1 MSNELLLNIAIESAK
16 KAGVEVMKYY
26 LDQSFTAY
34 SKADESPVTSAD
46 IASNDILMDRLK
58 SLTPDIPIISEEVGA
73 VPFEQRKSWDRYWL
87 LDPIDGTGEFII
99 GSGDFAVNIALIEN
113 GWPSL
118 GVIYAPAHGVTYY
131 AQNQLGAFKDCHLN
145 NMDLQ
150 GVLQKE
156 QLNNGQSNQKINVA
170 LYDEKR
176 QINIAISRRQKLE
189 LMTQYLHDEY
199 DFSHVAL
206 GSCSLKNCLI
216 AEGGADCY
224 LRIGVTGE
232 WDTGA
237 SQCILEQ
244 AGGTIINSE
253 FNPLSYNQRESLLN
267 PDFLSLGN
275 QNIPWQQVIKAHRQ
289 IY

>member
-1 MSNELLLNIAIESAK
+1 MSDEKLLNIALESAK

-26 LDQSFTAY
+26 RDQSFTAEL
-34 SKADESPVTSAD
+34 KEDESPVTSAD
-46 IASNDILMDRLK
+46 IAANDILMDQLRT
-58 SLTPDIPIISEEVGA
+58 LTPDIPIISEEVGT
-73 VPFEQRKSWDRYWL
+73 VPLADRENWPRYWL

-113 GWPSL
+113 GWPSI
-118 GVIYAPAHGVTYY
+118 GVIHAPDHHLTYY
-131 AQNQLGAFKDCHLN
+131 AQNHLGAFKDCHLSTSAQQN
-145 NMDLQ
+145 NSQ
-150 GVLQKE
+150 TCHQIHVAHYQE
-156 QLNNGQSNQKINVA
+156 QRRIKV
-170 LYDEKR
+170 
-176 QINIAISRRQKLE
+176 AISRRQQLD
-189 LMTQYLHDEY
+189 LMGQYLNK
-199 DFSHVAL
+199 DFDFDYVAL

-244 AGGTIINSE
+244 AGGTIIDSE
-253 FNPLSYNQRESLLN
+253 FNPLTYNKRENLLN

-275 QNIPWQQVIKAHRQ
+275 QNVPWQEVIKAHRK
-289 IY
+289 IYG